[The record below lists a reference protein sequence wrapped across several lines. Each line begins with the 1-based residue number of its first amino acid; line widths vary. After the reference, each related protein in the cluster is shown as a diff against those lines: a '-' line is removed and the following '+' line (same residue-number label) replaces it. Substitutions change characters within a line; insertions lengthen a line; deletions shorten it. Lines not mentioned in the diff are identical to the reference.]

1 MKPHYTIFY
10 LLFLMITALYSKYM
24 IVKTKGK
31 GKKQDPNLFG
41 PKESLGSEEQ
51 RHEHM
56 AQVVNK
62 FKQQQKKERANLN
75 DKLIEEIKQAGKD
88 FFG

>member
-51 RHEHM
+51 RMHSPE
-56 AQVVNK
+56 V
-62 FKQQQKKERANLN
+62 ELT
-75 DKLIEEIKQAGKD
+75 EIFCIKY
-88 FFG
+88 F

>member
-1 MKPHYTIFY
+1 
-10 LLFLMITALYSKYM
+10 MITALYSKYM

-31 GKKQDPNLFG
+31 GKKQDPKLIG

-62 FKQQQKKERANLN
+62 FKQQ
-75 DKLIEEIKQAGKD
+75 
-88 FFG
+88 